1 MSKYERS
8 RVQTP
13 KGNSSKAL
21 MTFQEV
27 NIANSNYSFKIIL
40 NNLTR
45 VNFTE
50 KQVSSVSSPFYTTQN
65 PPESNL
71 LIPWGRGRVALLQ
84 LEKVVTPLPEIQFY
98 TDDDATSFWLRR
110 CETSAGRR
118 SSATR
123 RRTSARRGWAGCAR
137 ISGICSSIRRLREG
151 PRYWLTACTQCRL
164 WLWMM
169 SHFSTW
175 LDQER

>member
-98 TDDDATSFWLRR
+98 TDDDVILASALRN
-110 CETSAGRR
+110 ERR
-118 SSATR
+118 KTIERDKEENFGQTR
-123 RRTSARRGWAGCAR
+123 LG
-137 ISGICSSIRRLREG
+137 RLRKNLWDLFEYPASSRG
-151 PRYWLTACTQCRL
+151 AKVLTHCVHA
-164 WLWMM
+164 M
-169 SHFSTW
+169 SVMNDVTFFYVTGSRT
-175 LDQER
+175 LT

>member
-98 TDDDATSFWLRR
+98 TDDDVILASALRN
-110 CETSAGRR
+110 ERR
-118 SSATR
+118 KTIERDKEENFGQTR
-123 RRTSARRGWAGCAR
+123 LG
-137 ISGICSSIRRLREG
+137 RLRKNLWDLFEYPASSRG
-151 PRYWLTACTQCRL
+151 AKVLTHCVHS
-164 WLWMM
+164 M
-169 SHFSTW
+169 SVMIMNDVTFFYVTGSRT
-175 LDQER
+175 LT